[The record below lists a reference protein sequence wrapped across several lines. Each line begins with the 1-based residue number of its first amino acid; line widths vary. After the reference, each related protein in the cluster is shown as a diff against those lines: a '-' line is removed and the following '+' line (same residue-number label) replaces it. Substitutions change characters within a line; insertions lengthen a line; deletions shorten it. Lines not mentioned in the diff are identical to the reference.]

1 MWSQSEPE
9 SLQDIRA
16 LFLVWGPPSRGARS
30 RVLAN
35 ELEIE
40 ELHFIYLLHT
50 QSLLSLPLRYLFRSL
65 RTVFLL
71 WRHRPQLVLMQS
83 PPHVGVAISLLY
95 CILTG
100 ARYVID
106 AHGAAFQS
114 PIWTR
119 PLWLV
124 RLLARRALVTLVTND
139 KDAHQVGSWGGRAM
153 VIPDIPCDFPR
164 GDTVS
169 LAGEFNVV
177 VISSHSPDEP
187 IASVIE
193 AAGKLPGVHFYVTG
207 SPGRTSPALHR
218 EIPPNVA
225 LSGFLDEKDFYSLL
239 SSCHAITCLTTRA
252 QTMQRGACEGLWM
265 GKPLIVSDSTL
276 LRNYFCKG
284 AVWVDNSPG
293 DIQRGIRDV
302 KERYP
307 SYQAGIQQ
315 LQRERTADWQLR
327 RRRLVRLMLGD
338 AGLPN

>member
-1 MWSQSEPE
+1 
-9 SLQDIRA
+9 
-16 LFLVWGPPSRGARS
+16 
-30 RVLAN
+30 
-35 ELEIE
+35 
-40 ELHFIYLLHT
+40 
-50 QSLLSLPLRYLFRSL
+50 
-65 RTVFLL
+65 
-71 WRHRPQLVLMQS
+71 
-83 PPHVGVAISLLY
+83 
-95 CILTG
+95 
-100 ARYVID
+100 
-106 AHGAAFQS
+106 
-114 PIWTR
+114 
-119 PLWLV
+119 
-124 RLLARRALVTLVTND
+124 
-139 KDAHQVGSWGGRAM
+139 M

-193 AAGKLPGVHFYVTG
+193 V
-207 SPGRTSPALHR
+207 
-218 EIPPNVA
+218 
-225 LSGFLDEKDFYSLL
+225 LSGFLDENDFYSLL
-239 SSCHAITCLTTRA
+239 SASQAIMCLTTRA